1 MYMQS
6 HHTCL
11 TAQRN
16 MWRKHAERIRRRV
29 AASGPHPS
37 RVEVDLRDVV
47 TYRDSTI
54 TVSRGGEVVRR

>member
-1 MYMQS
+1 
-6 HHTCL
+6 
-11 TAQRN
+11 

-29 AASGPHPS
+29 ATPGPQPS
-37 RVEVDLRDVV
+37 WVEVDLRDVV